1 MSVKIIKQ
9 RDLITSEW
17 SGGKTTELYIFPES
31 SEYAKRNFM
40 FRVSSA
46 SVDVLESNFTPLDGI
61 KRYIMPLEG
70 ELNLSHKD
78 HHQCTLKKNEVD
90 IFWGNWQTTSHGKV
104 IDFNLMTNGEMPA
117 SMMGINLLPTVSIK
131 FDNDYNT
138 SIVYLFKGN
147 AVITQNSLKNI
158 LFPGDVAIITHQN
171 DETTTILNASKD
183 NTNQIA
189 IARVNIMEQ

>member
-9 RDLITSEW
+9 RDLKTAEW

-31 SEYAKRNFM
+31 SEYAKRNFL

-46 SVDVLESNFTPLDGI
+46 SVEVSESNFTSLEGI

-70 ELNLSHKD
+70 ELNLIHKD
-78 HHQCTLKKNEVD
+78 HHQCTLQKNEVD
-90 IFWGNWQTTSHGKV
+90 IFWGDWQTTSHGEV
-104 IDFNLMTNGEMPA
+104 IDFNLMTKGEIPA
-117 SMMGINLLPTVSIK
+117 SMMGINLFPTVSLK

-147 AVITQNSLKNI
+147 AVITQNSLKTI

-171 DETTTILNASKD
+171 NETTTIVNNSKD

-189 IARVNIMEQ
+189 IARVDIKEQ